1 MELDAGMDR
10 VRYLQASASC
20 DAPVLRVSD
29 TRCRTQSRTTLGES
43 LKRRAQI
50 PRKPEEIRIRHRNG
64 RGHSTTGRIVF
75 LLLFLPF
82 AICLFAIASWGKQLN
97 TTTAKVEGT
106 VFIRDSAGNQSFVAG
121 ASVKL
126 SGPAT
131 FETESDENGKYFIA
145 AVPLGTYTVEAVSPG
160 LKAVQAVQ
168 VEAKEFRVPL
178 ELKPVELTSSVVVT
192 PDQVEAKS
200 PAPSETISDKTLRD
214 APNVNERFESSLPLI
229 PGVVR
234 GPDGHVNLKGT
245 RNTQSG
251 ALVNSANVTDPV
263 TGGPAINLPIDVVAS
278 VQVISNPYDPQYGK
292 FTGAVST
299 VSTKTSDYEKF
310 HFSFQ
315 NFVPRLR
322 DRDGTIAGIG
332 AATPRMTFTGPIVKD
347 RIAVTQSFEYRF
359 VRTPV
364 NSLPPLARDTKLESF
379 DSYTQFDLI
388 LTPKQTASVS
398 FALYPQK
405 LDFLGLNT
413 FTPQPST
420 PDFHQRGYQIH
431 VQHHFA
437 IGQAGLLNSQF
448 SYKRFN
454 ADVTAQSDDPY
465 RLLLE
470 TTEGGFF
477 NRQARRTSR
486 TSWQENYQFAPRHF
500 AGSHQFTVGLSYEH
514 SDYEGRQTFLPVEI
528 DGASNE
534 PVERVSFT
542 SPTSFRI
549 SQNET
554 AWFAGDQWAIN
565 PRLTL
570 SFGLR
575 FDNDTI
581 TSSTH
586 AAPRA
591 GFLLS
596 LTGDGKTLLK
606 GGVGRFYDRVPLMA
620 PTFSDLPDRTV
631 TVLNQNGMALS
642 SVSYQNKII
651 GELRSP
657 RSTSWNLELD
667 RQILAGLLL
676 RIAYE
681 QRNTT
686 NDFVV
691 SPVSAGTTGALE
703 LSNGGSDSYHEFQVT
718 ARYQL
723 AHHVLNASYVR
734 SRAFGDLNDL
744 NQFFGNLAQPIIQP
758 DARGR
763 LPFDAP
769 NRFLFWGTFAGPLKL
784 TLVPVYDLH
793 TGFPYSVENELREYV
808 GPRNVDRFPRFS
820 SFDLQVT
827 RPITLHFGEKRIHA
841 RAGGGVFNLFN
852 HFDPRDVQNNLTSAR
867 FGGFFNSSWR
877 EYRGKFVL
885 EF

>member
-1 MELDAGMDR
+1 MGCKVSANHRLIGILAALSSFMRGWNR
-10 VRYLQASASC
+10 VRKLHWQGKG
-20 DAPVLRVSD
+20 PLR
-29 TRCRTQSRTTLGES
+29 
-43 LKRRAQI
+43 
-50 PRKPEEIRIRHRNG
+50 
-64 RGHSTTGRIVF
+64 TGRVAF
-75 LLLFLPF
+75 RLLFPF
-82 AICLFAIASWGKQLN
+82 LVMCLFAQASWGKQSN
-97 TTTAKVEGT
+97 HDRAKVEGT
-106 VFIRDSAGNQSFVAG
+106 VFFQDAAGNQSFVAG
-121 ASVKL
+121 ASVKF

-131 FETESDENGKYFIA
+131 FETESDENGRYVIA
-145 AVPLGTYTVEAVSPG
+145 AVPSGTYSVEVVFPG
-160 LKAVQAVQ
+160 LKAVREVH
-168 VEAKEFRVPL
+168 VEGSEVHVSL
-178 ELKPVELTSSVVVT
+178 ELKPSEVTASVEVKA
-192 PDQVEAKS
+192 DQADTKD
-200 PAPSETISDKTLRD
+200 PAPSETVSEKTLRD

-234 GPDGHVNLKGT
+234 GPDGRVNLKGT

-263 TGGPAINLPIDVVAS
+263 TGSPALNLPIDVVAS

-299 VSTKTSDYEKF
+299 VSTKTSDYDKF

-315 NFVPRLR
+315 NFLPRLR
-322 DRDGTIAGIG
+322 DRDGIVAGIG
-332 AATPRMTFTGPIVKD
+332 AATPRMTFTAPIVKG
-347 RIAVTQSFEYRF
+347 RIAATQSFEYRF

-379 DSYTQFDLI
+379 DSYTQFDFI
-388 LTPKQTASVS
+388 LTPKQTAAVSV
-398 FALYPQK
+398 AVYPQK
-405 LDFLGLNT
+405 LDYLGLST
-413 FTPQPST
+413 FTPQAST
-420 PDFHQRGYQIH
+420 PDFHQRGEQINA
-431 VQHHFA
+431 QHHYA

-448 SYKRFN
+448 SYKRFD
-454 ADVTAQSDDPY
+454 ADITAQSNDPY

-486 TSWQENYQFAPRHF
+486 TSLQETYQLAPWQF

-514 SDYEGRQTFLPVEI
+514 SAYQGRQTFLPVEI

-534 PVERVSFT
+534 PVERISFT

-596 LTGDGKTLLK
+596 LTGDGKTRLK
-606 GGVGRFYDRVPLMA
+606 GGVGRFYDRVPLIA
-620 PTFSDLPDRTV
+620 PTFTNLPDRTV
-631 TVLNQNGMALS
+631 TLLDQNGAALS
-642 SVSYQNKII
+642 SVIYQNKII

-686 NDFVV
+686 DDFVV
-691 SPVSAGTTGALE
+691 SPVSSGTTGALE
-703 LSNGGSDSYHEFQVT
+703 LSNRGSDSYREFQVT

-723 AHHVLNASYVR
+723 AHHLLNASYVH

-744 NQFFGNLAQPIIQP
+744 NQFFGNLAQPVIQP

-763 LPFDAP
+763 LSFDAP

-808 GPRNVDRFPRFS
+808 GPRNAHRFPRFS

-827 RPITLHFGEKRIHA
+827 RPITLRFGEKRIHA
-841 RAGGGVFNLFN
+841 RVGGAVFNLFN

-867 FGGFFNSSWR
+867 FGEFFNSSWR

>member
-1 MELDAGMDR
+1 L
-10 VRYLQASASC
+10 
-20 DAPVLRVSD
+20 
-29 TRCRTQSRTTLGES
+29 T
-43 LKRRAQI
+43 RRAQI
-50 PRKPEEIRIRHRNG
+50 PREAEKLRVRHGIG
-64 RGHSTTGRIVF
+64 RGHSATGKAVIH
-75 LLLFLPF
+75 LLFLLF
-82 AICLFAIASWGKQLN
+82 VNCLFALASWGKQPDSGS
-97 TTTAKVEGT
+97 AKVEGT
-106 VFIRDSAGNQSFVAG
+106 VFVEDAAGNQSFVAG
-121 ASVKL
+121 ASVKF

-131 FETESDENGKYFIA
+131 FETESDENGRYVIA
-145 AVPLGTYTVEAVSPG
+145 AVPSGTYSVEAIFPG
-160 LKAVQAVQ
+160 LQAVQ
-168 VEAKEFRVPL
+168 EVRVEGSEVHVPIQ
-178 ELKPVELTSSVVVT
+178 LKPSEVTASVEVKADQ
-192 PDQVEAKS
+192 PDTKD
-200 PAPSETISDKTLRD
+200 PAGAETISEKTLRD
-214 APNVNERFESSLPLI
+214 APNINERFESSLPLI

-234 GPDGHVNLKGT
+234 GPDGHVNLKGA
-245 RNTQSG
+245 RSTQSG

-263 TGGPAINLPIDVVAS
+263 TGSSALNLPIDVVAS

-299 VSTKTSDYEKF
+299 VSTKTGNYDKF
-310 HFSFQ
+310 HFSIQ
-315 NFVPRLR
+315 NVLPRLR
-322 DRDGTIAGIG
+322 DRDGTIMGIG
-332 AATPRMTFTGPIVKD
+332 AATPRTTITGPVWKD
-347 RIAVTQSFEYRF
+347 RIAITQSFEYRS
-359 VRTPV
+359 VYTPV
-364 NSLPPLARDTKLESF
+364 NSLPPSKRDTKLESF
-379 DSYTQFDLI
+379 DSYTQIDFI
-388 LTPKQTASVS
+388 LSPKQTAAVS
-398 FALYPQK
+398 FAAYPQK
-405 LDFLGLNT
+405 LDYLGLGT

-420 PDFHQRGYQIH
+420 PDFHQRGEQINVLDH
-431 VQHHFA
+431 YV

-448 SYKRFN
+448 SYKRFD

-486 TSWQENYQFAPRHF
+486 TSWQENYQFAPWRF

-514 SDYEGRQTFLPVEI
+514 SAYQGRQTFLPVEI

-534 PVERVSFT
+534 PVERISF
-542 SPTSFRI
+542 SSSTSFRI
-549 SQNET
+549 NQNET
-554 AWFAGDQWAIN
+554 AWFAGDQWAIL

-586 AAPRA
+586 VAPRA

-620 PTFSDLPDRTV
+620 PTFTDLPDRTV
-631 TVLNQNGMALS
+631 TVLDQNGSALG
-642 SVSYQNKII
+642 SVSYQNKIT

-667 RQILAGLLL
+667 RQILAGLSL

-686 NDFVV
+686 NDFVI
-691 SPVSAGTTGALE
+691 SPVSAGSAGTLK
-703 LSNGGSDSYHEFQVT
+703 LSNSGSDSYREFQLT
-718 ARYQL
+718 ARYQVARHL
-723 AHHVLNASYVR
+723 LNASYVR
-734 SRAFGDLNDL
+734 SRAFGNLNDL

-769 NRFLFWGTFAGPLKL
+769 DRFLFWGTFSGPWHL
-784 TLVPVYDLH
+784 TIVPVYDLH

-808 GPRNVDRFPRFS
+808 GPRNARRFPRFS
-820 SFDLQVT
+820 SFDLQIT
-827 RPITLHFGEKRIHA
+827 RPITLHLGEKRIHA
-841 RAGGGVFNLFN
+841 RVGGGVFNLFN

-867 FGGFFNSSWR
+867 FGEFFNSSWR

>member
-1 MELDAGMDR
+1 MQNQQTHAAENAR
-10 VRYLQASASC
+10 
-20 DAPVLRVSD
+20 VLRGSVA
-29 TRCRTQSRTTLGES
+29 CRRPVQLQLELGET
-43 LKRRAQI
+43 LTRETQI
-50 PRKPEEIRIRHRNG
+50 PREAEAIRIPQRRGGRH
-64 RGHSTTGRIVF
+64 SATGRAVTLLFF
-75 LLLFLPF
+75 LLF
-82 AICLFAIASWGKQLN
+82 AICLFALASWGKQPN
-97 TTTAKVEGT
+97 APSAKVEGT
-106 VFIRDSAGNQSFVAG
+106 VFVQDSAGNPSFVAG
-121 ASVKL
+121 ASVKF

-131 FETESDENGKYFIA
+131 FETESDENGRYVIA
-145 AVPLGTYTVEAVSPG
+145 AVPFGTYTVEVVFPG
-160 LKAVQAVQ
+160 LKALREVN
-168 VEAKEFRVPL
+168 VEGSEVRVPI
-178 ELKPVELTSSVVVT
+178 ELLPAELTASVEVKADHT
-192 PDQVEAKS
+192 ETKDS
-200 PAPSETISDKTLRD
+200 APSETISEKTLRD

-263 TGGPAINLPIDVVAS
+263 TGSPALNLPIDVVAS

-310 HFSFQ
+310 HFSIQ
-315 NFVPRLR
+315 NFVPRVR
-322 DRDGTIAGIG
+322 DRDGSIMGIG
-332 AATPRMTFTGPIVKD
+332 AATPRTTITGPLLKD
-347 RIAVTQSFEYRF
+347 RIAITQSFEYRY

-364 NSLPPLARDTKLESF
+364 NSLPPSERDTKLESF
-379 DSYTQFDLI
+379 DSYTQFDFTLS
-388 LTPKQTASVS
+388 PKQTAAVS
-398 FALYPQK
+398 FAVYPQK
-405 LDFLGLNT
+405 LDYLGLST

-420 PDFHQRGYQIH
+420 PDFHQRGEQINA
-431 VQHHFA
+431 QHHYA

-448 SYKRFN
+448 SYKRFD

-477 NRQARRTSR
+477 NRQARRSSR
-486 TSWQENYQFAPRHF
+486 TSWQENYQFAPWQF

-514 SDYEGRQTFLPVEI
+514 SAYQGRQTFLPVEI
-528 DGASNE
+528 DGTSNE
-534 PVERVSFT
+534 PVERISFT

-554 AWFAGDQWAIN
+554 AWFAGDQWAIS
-565 PRLTL
+565 PRLTF

-581 TSSTH
+581 TSATH
-586 AAPRA
+586 AAPR
-591 GFLLS
+591 GGVLLA
-596 LTGDGKTLLK
+596 LTRDGKTLLK
-606 GGVGRFYDRVPLMA
+606 GGVGRFYDRVPLLA
-620 PTFSDLPDRTV
+620 PTFTDLPDRTV
-631 TVLNQNGMALS
+631 TVLDQNGASLS
-642 SVSYQNKII
+642 SVFYQNKIM
-651 GELRSP
+651 GDLRSP

-667 RQILAGLLL
+667 RQILPGLLL
-676 RIAYE
+676 RVAYE
-681 QRNTT
+681 QRSTT
-686 NDFVV
+686 DDFVV
-691 SPVSAGTTGALE
+691 STVSAGTTGALA

-718 ARYQL
+718 GRYQL
-723 AHHVLNASYVR
+723 AHHLLNASYVH

-744 NQFFGNLAQPIIQP
+744 NQFFGNLAQPVIQS

-769 NRFLFWGTFAGPLKL
+769 NRFLFWGSFTGPLHL

-793 TGFPYSVENELREYV
+793 TGFPYSVENQLREYV

-820 SFDLQVT
+820 SFDLQIT
-827 RPITLHFGEKRIHA
+827 RPIILHFGEKRIHA

-867 FGGFFNSSWR
+867 FGEFFNSAWR

>member
-1 MELDAGMDR
+1 M
-10 VRYLQASASC
+10 
-20 DAPVLRVSD
+20 
-29 TRCRTQSRTTLGES
+29 
-43 LKRRAQI
+43 

-64 RGHSTTGRIVF
+64 TGRSTTGRIVF
-75 LLLFLPF
+75 LLLFLLF
-82 AICLFAIASWGKQLN
+82 AICLFAIGSWGKQLN

-106 VFIRDSAGNQSFVAG
+106 VFIQDSAGDQSFVAG

-131 FETESDENGKYFIA
+131 FETESDENGKYVIA
-145 AVPLGTYTVEAVSPG
+145 AVPLGTYTIEAVSPG
-160 LKAVQAVQ
+160 LKAVQAVH
-168 VEAKEFRVPL
+168 VEAREARVPL
-178 ELKPVELTSSVVVT
+178 ELRPIELTSSVVVT
-192 PDQVEAKS
+192 PDPAETKD
-200 PAPSETISDKTLRD
+200 PAPSETISDKTLHD

-263 TGGPAINLPIDVVAS
+263 TGSPAINLPIDVVAS

-292 FTGAVST
+292 FAGAVST
-299 VSTKTSDYEKF
+299 VATKTGEYDKF
-310 HFSFQ
+310 HVSIQ
-315 NFVPRLR
+315 NFIPRLR
-322 DRDGTIAGIG
+322 DRDGIIAGIG
-332 AATPRMTFTGPIVKD
+332 AATPRMMFTGPIVKD

-364 NSLPPLARDTKLESF
+364 NSLPPPARDTKLESF
-379 DSYTQFDLI
+379 DSYTQFDFI
-388 LTPKQTASVS
+388 LTPKQTATVS

-420 PDFHQRGYQIH
+420 PDFHQRGYQIY
-431 VQHHFA
+431 VQHHFV
-437 IGQAGLLNSQF
+437 IGQRGLLNSQF

-454 ADVTAQSDDPY
+454 ADVTAQNDDPY

-486 TSWQENYQFAPRHF
+486 TSWQENYQFAPRRF
-500 AGSHQFTVGLSYEH
+500 AGSHQFMVGLSYEH
-514 SDYEGRQTFLPVEI
+514 SDYDGRQTFLPVEI
-528 DGASNE
+528 DGASNK
-534 PVERVSFT
+534 PVERISFT

-554 AWFAGDQWAIN
+554 AWFVGDQWAII
-565 PRLTL
+565 PRFTV

-575 FDNDTI
+575 LDNDTI

-586 AAPRA
+586 PAPRA
-591 GFLLS
+591 GFLLA
-596 LTGDGKTLLK
+596 LTRDGKTLLK
-606 GGVGRFYDRVPLMA
+606 GGVGLFYDRVPLMV
-620 PTFSDLPDRTV
+620 PTFPDIPERTV
-631 TVLNQNGMALS
+631 TLLGHDGAALTS
-642 SVSYQNKII
+642 QHYQNKIV
-651 GELRSP
+651 GELRNP

-667 RQILAGLLL
+667 RQILGGLLL

-681 QRNTT
+681 QRYTA

-691 SPVSAGTTGALE
+691 SPVSTGTAGTLQLSDTGD
-703 LSNGGSDSYHEFQVT
+703 NSYREFQLT
-718 ARYQL
+718 ARYQVRKHL
-723 AHHVLNASYVR
+723 LNASYVR
-734 SRAFGDLNDL
+734 SRAFGDLNDV
-744 NQFFGNLAQPIIQP
+744 NQFFGNLAQPVIQSN
-758 DARGR
+758 ARGR
-763 LPFDAP
+763 LSFDAP
-769 NRFLFWGTFAGPLKL
+769 NRFLLWGTLVAPWEL
-784 TLVPVYDLH
+784 TLVPVYELH
-793 TGFPYSVENELREYV
+793 TGFPYSVQNEFRAYI

-820 SFDLQVT
+820 SFDVQIT
-827 RPITLHFGEKRIHA
+827 RPISLPLRERHLHA
-841 RAGGGVFNLFN
+841 RVGVGVFNLFN
-852 HFDPRDVQNNLTSAR
+852 HFDPRDVQNNVASVR

>member
-1 MELDAGMDR
+1 MRAR
-10 VRYLQASASC
+10 VISTVVIFPLLVTLC
-20 DAPVLRVSD
+20 FVPLAP
-29 TRCRTQSRTTLGES
+29 
-43 LKRRAQI
+43 
-50 PRKPEEIRIRHRNG
+50 
-64 RGHSTTGRIVF
+64 
-75 LLLFLPF
+75 
-82 AICLFAIASWGKQLN
+82 GKQ
-97 TTTAKVEGT
+97 TDTVGAKLEGT
-106 VFIRDSAGNQSFVAG
+106 IFVTDSEGKQSFVPG
-121 ASVKL
+121 ATVKL
-126 SGPAT
+126 TGPVT
-131 FETESDENGKYFIA
+131 CETQTDENGRYALAGLPF
-145 AVPLGTYTVEAVSPG
+145 GTYALEALSPG
-160 LKAVQAVQ
+160 LKAVASIRVETAQVQAD
-168 VEAKEFRVPL
+168 L
-178 ELKPVELTSSVVVT
+178 ELKPIAVTDSVVVT
-192 PDQVEAKS
+192 ADQDGSANS
-200 PAPSETISDKTLRD
+200 TPSETITAKTLRE

-234 GPDGHVNLKGT
+234 GPDGHINLKGT

-263 TGGPAINLPIDVVAS
+263 TGSPAINLPIDVVSS

-310 HFSFQ
+310 HFSMQ

-322 DRDGTIAGIG
+322 DRDGIIAGIG
-332 AATPRMTFTGPIVKD
+332 AATPRMTFTAPIVKG

-364 NSLPPLARDTKLESF
+364 NSLPPLARDTTLESF
-379 DSYTQFDLI
+379 DSYTQFDFI
-388 LTPKQTASVS
+388 LTQKQTATAS

-405 LDFLGLNT
+405 LDYLGLNT
-413 FTPQPST
+413 FTPQAST
-420 PDFHQRGYQIH
+420 PDFHQRGEQIN
-431 VQHHFA
+431 VQDHYVV
-437 IGQAGLLNSQF
+437 GQAGLLNSQF
-448 SYKRFN
+448 SYKRFD
-454 ADVTAQSDDPY
+454 ADVTAQSNDPY
-465 RLLLE
+465 RILIE

-486 TSWQENYQFAPRHF
+486 TSLQETYQFAPWLF

-514 SDYEGRQTFLPVEI
+514 SAYQGRQTFLPVEI
-528 DGASNE
+528 VGASNE
-534 PVERVSFT
+534 PVERISFT

-554 AWFAGDQWAIN
+554 AWFAGDQWAIL

-606 GGVGRFYDRVPLMA
+606 GGVGRFYDRVPLIA
-620 PTFSDLPDRTV
+620 PTFTDLPDRTV
-631 TVLNQNGMALS
+631 TVLDRNGLALS

-686 NDFVV
+686 DDFVV
-691 SPVSAGTTGALE
+691 SPISSGTTGALD
-703 LSNGGSDSYHEFQVT
+703 LSNGGSDSYREFQVT

-723 AHHVLNASYVR
+723 AHHLLNASYVH

-763 LPFDAP
+763 LSFDAP
-769 NRFLFWGTFAGPLKL
+769 NRFLFWGTFAGPLRL

-852 HFDPRDVQNNLTSAR
+852 HWDPRDVQNNLTSAR

>member
-1 MELDAGMDR
+1 MEVHAGMDR
-10 VRYLQASASC
+10 VRYLQRSARC
-20 DAPVLRVSD
+20 GAPVLCIPVARCHMQFQTKSGKTL
-29 TRCRTQSRTTLGES
+29 TRL
-43 LKRRAQI
+43 AQL
-50 PRKPEEIRIRHRNG
+50 PRKAEEIRIRHRNG
-64 RGHSTTGRIVF
+64 RGRSTNGRIIF
-75 LLLFLPF
+75 LLLYLLF
-82 AICLFAIASWGKQLN
+82 AICLFASAARGNQAS
-97 TTTAKVEGT
+97 TADAKVEGS
-106 VFIRDSAGNQSFVAG
+106 VFVRDSAGNQSFVAG
-121 ASVKL
+121 AIVKFR
-126 SGPAT
+126 GPAT
-131 FETESDENGKYFIA
+131 FETESDVNGMYVIA

-160 LKAVQAVQ
+160 LKAVQAVN
-168 VEAKEFRVPL
+168 VEAREVRVPL
-178 ELKPVELTSSVVVT
+178 ELRPVELTGSVVVT
-192 PDQVEAKS
+192 PDQAETKN
-200 PAPSETISDKTLRD
+200 PAPSETVSDKTLRD

-310 HFSFQ
+310 HFSMQ

-322 DRDGTIAGIG
+322 DRDGIIAGIG

-347 RIAVTQSFEYRF
+347 RIAITQSFEYRF

-379 DSYTQFDLI
+379 DSYTQFDFI
-388 LTPKQTASVS
+388 LTSKQTATVS

-420 PDFHQRGYQIH
+420 PDFHQRGYQIY
-431 VQHHFA
+431 VQHHYV

-448 SYKRFN
+448 SYKRFD

-465 RLLLE
+465 RLLIE

-486 TSWQENYQFAPRHF
+486 TSWQENYQFAPWRF

-528 DGASNE
+528 DSASNE
-534 PVERVSFT
+534 PVERISFT
-542 SPTSFRI
+542 SPTSFRVN
-549 SQNET
+549 QNET
-554 AWFAGDQWAIN
+554 AWFAGDQWAII

-581 TSSTH
+581 TSRTH

-596 LTGDGKTLLK
+596 LTKDGRTLLK

-620 PTFSDLPDRTV
+620 PTFTDLPDRTV
-631 TVLNQNGMALS
+631 TMLDQSGAALS
-642 SVSYQNKII
+642 SVLYQNRINS
-651 GELRSP
+651 ELQNP

-667 RQILAGLLL
+667 RQITAGLLL

-686 NDFVV
+686 DNFVV
-691 SPVSAGTTGALE
+691 SPESSGATGVLN
-703 LSNGGSDSYHEFQVT
+703 LSNRGSDSYREIQLST
-718 ARYQL
+718 RYHV
-723 AHHVLNASYVR
+723 AHHVLNASYVH
-734 SRAFGDLNDL
+734 SRAFGDLNDF
-744 NQFFGNLAQPIIQP
+744 NQFFGNLAQPVIQP

-769 NRFLFWGTFAGPLKL
+769 NRFLFWGTFTGPLRL
-784 TLVPVYDLH
+784 TLVPVYELH
-793 TGFPYSVENELREYV
+793 TGFPYSIANQFREYV
-808 GPRNVDRFPRFS
+808 GPRNVNRFPRFS

-827 RPITLHFGEKRIHA
+827 RPISLPFGEKHLRA
-841 RAGGGVFNLFN
+841 RVGFGVFNLFN